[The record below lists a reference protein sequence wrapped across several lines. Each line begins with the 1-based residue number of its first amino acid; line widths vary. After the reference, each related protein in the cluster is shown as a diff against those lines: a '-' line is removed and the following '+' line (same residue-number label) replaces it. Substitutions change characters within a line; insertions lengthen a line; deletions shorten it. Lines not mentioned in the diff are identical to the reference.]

1 MKLTICAIGRLKP
14 GPEQDLIN
22 RYAKRLRWGLNIV
35 ELEEKKKLSPVKLKQ
50 REGQLLADACP
61 DGAAIVALD
70 ERGKQLSSLDFANK
84 IGNWRDQGRDMAFLI
99 GGADGL
105 ASDLRKRADFVLS
118 LGSATWP
125 HMLVRVMMI
134 EQIYR
139 VQEILAGSPYHRE

>member
-14 GPEQDLIN
+14 GPEKDLLN
-22 RYAKRLRWGLNIV
+22 RYAKRLRWSLNIV

-61 DGAAIVALD
+61 DGAVIVVLD

-84 IGNWRDQGRDMAFLI
+84 IGDSQDRGRDMAFLI

-125 HMLVRVMMI
+125 HMLARVMLV

-139 VQEILAGSPYHRE
+139 GQEILAGNPYHRE

>member
-22 RYAKRLRWGLNIV
+22 RYAKRLRWSLNVV
-35 ELEEKKKLSPVKLKQ
+35 ELEEKKKLSPTELKQ

-84 IGNWRDQGRDMAFLI
+84 IGNWRDQGLDIAFLI
-99 GGADGL
+99 GGAHGL

-139 VQEILAGSPYHRE
+139 VQEILAGNPYHRE

>member
-22 RYAKRLRWGLNIV
+22 RYAKRLRWSLNVV
-35 ELEEKKKLSPVKLKQ
+35 ELEEKKKLSPTELKQ

-70 ERGKQLSSLDFANK
+70 ERGKQLSSLDFAYK
-84 IGNWRDQGRDMAFLI
+84 IGYWRAQGRDMAFLI

-139 VQEILAGSPYHRE
+139 VQEILAGNPYHRE

>member
-14 GPEQDLIN
+14 GPEKDLLN
-22 RYAKRLRWGLNIV
+22 RYAKRLRWSLNIV

-61 DGAAIVALD
+61 DGAVIVVLD

-84 IGNWRDQGRDMAFLI
+84 IGDSQDRGRDMAFLI
-99 GGADGL
+99 GCADGL

-125 HMLVRVMMI
+125 HMLARVMLV

-139 VQEILAGSPYHRE
+139 GQEILAGNPYHRE

>member
-14 GPEQDLIN
+14 GPEQDLII
-22 RYAKRLRWGLNIV
+22 RYAKRLRWNLNIV
-35 ELEEKKKLSPVKLKQ
+35 ELEEKKKLAPAELKQ
-50 REGQLLADACP
+50 LEGHLLAGACP
-61 DGAAIVALD
+61 DGAVVIALD
-70 ERGKQLSSLDFANK
+70 ERGKQLSSLDLADK
-84 IGNWRDQGRDMAFLI
+84 ISSWQDQGRDIAFLI

-125 HMLVRVMMI
+125 HMLARVMLV

-139 VQEILAGSPYHRE
+139 GQEILAGNPYHRE

>member
-61 DGAAIVALD
+61 DGAVIVALD
-70 ERGKQLSSLDFANK
+70 ERGKQLSSLGFANK
-84 IGNWRDQGRDMAFLI
+84 IGDSQDRGRDMAFLI

>member
-14 GPEQDLIN
+14 GPEKDLLN
-22 RYAKRLRWGLNIV
+22 RYAKRLRWSLNIV

-61 DGAAIVALD
+61 DGAVIVALD
-70 ERGKQLSSLDFANK
+70 ERGKQLSSLGFANK
-84 IGNWRDQGRDMAFLI
+84 IGDSQDRGRDMAFLI

-125 HMLVRVMMI
+125 HMLARVMLV

-139 VQEILAGSPYHRE
+139 GQEILAGNPYHRE

>member
-1 MKLTICAIGRLKP
+1 MKLTICAIGRLKS
-14 GPEQDLIN
+14 GPEQDLLN
-22 RYAKRLRWGLNIV
+22 RYAKRLRWSLNIV

-61 DGAAIVALD
+61 DGAVIVVLD

-84 IGNWRDQGRDMAFLI
+84 IGDSQDQGRDMAFLI

-125 HMLVRVMMI
+125 HMLARVMLI

-139 VQEILAGSPYHRE
+139 GQEILAGNPYHRE

>member
-1 MKLTICAIGRLKP
+1 VKLTICAIGRLKP
-14 GPEQDLIN
+14 GPEQDLLN
-22 RYAKRLRWGLNIV
+22 RYAKRLRWSLNII
-35 ELEEKKKLSPVKLKQ
+35 ELEEKKKLSRVELKQ
-50 REGQLLADACP
+50 QEGKLLADACP
-61 DGAAIVALD
+61 DGAVIVALD

-84 IGNWRDQGRDMAFLI
+84 IGDSQDQGRDMAFLI

-125 HMLVRVMMI
+125 HMLARVMLI

-139 VQEILAGSPYHRE
+139 GQEILAGNPYHRE

>member
-14 GPEQDLIN
+14 GPEKDLLN
-22 RYAKRLRWGLNIV
+22 RYAKRLRWSLNIV
-35 ELEEKKKLSPVKLKQ
+35 ELEEKKKLPPVKLKQ

-61 DGAAIVALD
+61 DGAVIVALD
-70 ERGKQLSSLDFANK
+70 ERGKQLSSLGFANK
-84 IGNWRDQGRDMAFLI
+84 IGDSQDRGRDMAFLI

-125 HMLVRVMMI
+125 HMLARVMLV

-139 VQEILAGSPYHRE
+139 GQEILAGNPYHRE